1 MISKSNVK
9 ELSKRFIQV
18 SVQRVWDIE
27 GYPNYFF
34 GDDKQLYRITS
45 RGNVKRNRRTM
56 KRYTMGYVVKSK
68 FFSLAKLRPM
78 LRRHVPTDYPVG
90 F

>member
-1 MISKSNVK
+1 MAKKVTVSKLV
-9 ELSKRFIQV
+9 ERT
-18 SVQRVWDIE
+18 WDIE

-34 GDDKQLYRITS
+34 GDDKNLYRYDS
-45 RGNVKRNRRTM
+45 RGAVQQNKRIVVG
-56 KRYTMGYVVKSK
+56 YTMGYVLKRK

-78 LRRHVPTDYPVG
+78 LRRHVPGALDDLLG